1 MKTQTKKIFGITLFV
16 IFIITSINISLY
28 FFYKKTEKM
37 LDYQLSQRLKAIANL
52 SSSFI
57 KPEQIDKL
65 NQGNIDNYIQ
75 LFEIIQTIKTADSL
89 SEVFIINS
97 NYDYLITTSFD
108 EGKSYF
114 LKEINSPYI
123 DSVLLDFNLTA
134 IASPSYHSGNLYL
147 KSAFASLNGSEGFP
161 IAVIGIEANVDYFDV
176 LSELKFN
183 LYYSSI
189 ISIVA
194 GLIFGLFFVFYQIK
208 LNKAEQILFLNQTN
222 SYLGRMVAVVSH
234 EIKNPLMIIRASA
247 ERLRKKTE
255 SEESSFIL
263 EETDRLNQIVTGY
276 LDYAKAG
283 DGAILINEIKDEIH
297 FNQFASNLKKHI
309 SEKFDKYQIEWVNNN
324 KTADFLFSSYPR
336 ALRQIMINL
345 LINGAEACIN
355 SNRQIILSLE
365 GYINNDIKIKVTDYG
380 PGLSKKE
387 IKKIF
392 EPFYTTKNT
401 GSGLGLYLTK
411 KLVVSMKGQIYIN
424 SVKDKK
430 TEVTITLPK

>member
-1 MKTQTKKIFGITLFV
+1 MKTQTKKILGITLFV

-52 SSSFI
+52 SSSYI
-57 KPEQIDKL
+57 HPEQVDKL
-65 NQGNIDNYIQ
+65 NQEDFDNYIQ
-75 LFEIIQTIKTADSL
+75 LFETLQTIKMADSL
-89 SEVFIINS
+89 SEVFIVNS

-108 EGKSYF
+108 EDESYF
-114 LKEINSPYI
+114 LKEINSLYI
-123 DSVLLDFNLTA
+123 DSVLLDYDLTA
-134 IASPSYHSGNLYL
+134 VASPSYRTGDLYL

-161 IAVIGIEANVDYFDV
+161 VAVIGVEANVDYFDV
-176 LSELKFN
+176 LLELKYN

-189 ISIVA
+189 ISIIS

-283 DGAILINEIKDEIH
+283 DGAILINEPKNEIH
-297 FNQFASNLKKHI
+297 FNQFASNLKRHI
-309 SEKFDKYQIEWVNNN
+309 SDKFDKHKIKWIDEN
-324 KTADFLFSSYPR
+324 KTADFVFSAYPR

-355 SNRQIILSLE
+355 ANRPVILSLE
-365 GYINNDIKIKVTDYG
+365 GYLNNDLKIKISDYG
-380 PGLSKKE
+380 PGLSQKE

-392 EPFYTTKNT
+392 EPFYTTKYS

-411 KLVVSMKGQIYIN
+411 KLVVSMKGQININ
-424 SVKDKK
+424 SVENKK
-430 TEVTITLPK
+430 TEITIILPK